1 MAITGTGTEQD
12 PYIVHDYSEFISLS
26 GSGHNS
32 GVHDH
37 KVYIQ
42 FFENN
47 RPNQVIDC
55 NNYGSE
61 FKWGAFTDNSGYYG
75 TATIY
80 INLNGCTIKNFLIA
94 DGITMFEGH
103 YWSIS
108 GAVGTIV
115 ISNGSF
121 RNVFMGSSTSK
132 VCGKYV
138 EFHDVSMSVN
148 VAGSETIPFNGD
160 DNLIIDNCAIYLVAS
175 TLNASLFNKA
185 IITDTDLE
193 LHIANQNGKAIFNG
207 NNDTPRNMQ
216 IHDCRLQGKI
226 SGSGYTS
233 NYYIPWSMTLGALNA
248 SNFYAEGVVDFVN
261 CVIDIDFTESDSSF
275 VIYTTD
281 GGVSV
286 NTNIICD
293 SHYPEGV
300 TPPSSWNY
308 MSHENIRNGTYL
320 NNAGFTVVEVAG
332 G

>member
-32 GVHDH
+32 GVHDY

-47 RPNQVIDC
+47 HPNQVIDC

-61 FKWGAFTDNSGYYG
+61 FKWGAFTDNSEYYG

-94 DGITMFEGH
+94 DGIAMFEGH
-103 YWSIS
+103 HWSAS

-121 RNVFMGSSTSK
+121 RNVFMGSATSK
-132 VCGKYV
+132 FMGQLVTLQNIS
-138 EFHDVSMSVN
+138 VSIN
-148 VAGSETIPFNGD
+148 IAGTTAVAFDGNANGST
-160 DNLIIDNCAIYLVAS
+160 IDNSALYIVAS
-175 TLNASLFNKA
+175 TLAANIMRQTTVS
-185 IITDTDLE
+185 DTDIE
-193 LHIANQNGKAIFNG
+193 LHVGNQNEKVMFPSCQF
-207 NNDTPRNMQ
+207 T
-216 IHDCRLQGKI
+216 DCRMQGKI
-226 SGSGYTS
+226 SGEIAKMNGGWQSAVLGTIRT
-233 NYYIPWSMTLGALNA
+233 YYGDALT
-248 SNFYAEGVVDFVN
+248 VWTN
-261 CVIDIDFTESDSSF
+261 CVIDLNLTDMTD
-275 VIYTTD
+275 YTTHVFQVISKD
-281 GGVSV
+281 EGNL
-286 NTNIICD
+286 NTNVICN
-293 SHYPEGV
+293 SHMPAEKNIP
-300 TPPSSWNY
+300 TDWNY